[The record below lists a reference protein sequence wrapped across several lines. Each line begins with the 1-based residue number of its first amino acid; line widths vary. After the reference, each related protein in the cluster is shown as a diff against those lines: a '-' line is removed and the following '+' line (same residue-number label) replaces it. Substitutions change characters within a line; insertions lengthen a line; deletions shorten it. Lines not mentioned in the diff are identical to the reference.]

1 MLPVPTWPNSTTGR
15 RQARQSAPR
24 RLLLH
29 GVTRRVCLH
38 LSLFSLQWCC
48 SMKRLYLAPH
58 HVGTSPR
65 AHPYTTRKLTR
76 LLTPCLL
83 FAPSPGLPRIRFSPE
98 GGRGLEGAQA
108 SAACTVSLA
117 RYLFH
122 GISCTVSL
130 SRYLLHAIFAPRGV
144 SAGPRPRLVPIACAA
159 SLRVRWRGVAF
170 S

>member
-1 MLPVPTWPNSTTGR
+1 MRLRGETGGSACGGRAAADVMLPVPTWPNSTTGR

-48 SMKRLYLAPH
+48 SMKRLYLVPH

-98 GGRGLEGAQA
+98 GGRGLEGAEA

-122 GISCTVSL
+122 GISCTL
-130 SRYLLHAIFAPRGV
+130 
-144 SAGPRPRLVPIACAA
+144 
-159 SLRVRWRGVAF
+159 SLRLEACQLGQGPALCL
-170 S
+170 